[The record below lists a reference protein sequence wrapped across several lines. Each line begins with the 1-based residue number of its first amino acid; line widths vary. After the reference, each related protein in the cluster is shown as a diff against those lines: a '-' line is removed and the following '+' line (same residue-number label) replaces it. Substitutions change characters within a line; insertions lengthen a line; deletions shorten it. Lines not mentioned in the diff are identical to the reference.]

1 MDSAGLHQTKN
12 LNGRRY
18 LQPKHGYV
26 TVKRPIQLKTSL
38 LISSFLCILACFLP
52 LAWCQTLLGLE
63 KVGPPKVQEQQANM
77 VIVKGID
84 LLYDEEFD
92 KAEHLFQKVI
102 TNSPKK
108 PEGYFYLAM
117 VTWSRLAAGFWS
129 RDTVREYKERIE
141 WTIQVAKNRIKNNVA
156 NSNDYLYLGGALGFM
171 GRFELMKGKWLSS
184 YFLARDAINA
194 LNMCYEMDPN
204 NKDVLLGLGTFD
216 YYTARLSGFLKFL
229 TYLFVHQGNKEEGLR
244 KISVSA
250 REAVYSSTEAKSML
264 IHIYLFMEE
273 EYQKAFILTDELAK
287 KYERSP
293 RYKFLQGV
301 CYLRLGMVKQYKK
314 CVLYLREK
322 SLLAPSVR
330 EAGMWAKRAVYLETV
345 HDFLNGNYCAARS
358 KLEIILKGADP
369 ENDPAMIAWPL
380 IKIGVSYDLEGNR
393 EMATKYYR
401 QIINMENGAGAQ
413 FLAKKYLDSPPKKDD
428 PFVGF

>member
-1 MDSAGLHQTKN
+1 
-12 LNGRRY
+12 
-18 LQPKHGYV
+18 
-26 TVKRPIQLKTSL
+26 VKRPIQLKTSL
-38 LISSFLCILACFLP
+38 LISSFSCILVCFSP
-52 LAWCQTLLGLE
+52 LSWCQNARGLE
-63 KVGPPKVQEQQANM
+63 KVNLTKVQEKQANP
-77 VIVKGID
+77 VVVEGID

-92 KAEHLFQKVI
+92 KAEYLFQKVI
-102 TNSPKK
+102 TDSPEN

-117 VTWSRLAAGFWS
+117 VTWSRLAAGFWAPH
-129 RDTVREYKERIE
+129 TVREYKERID

-156 NSNDYLYLGGALGFM
+156 NSSDYLYLGGALGFM

-184 YFLARDAINA
+184 YFLAKEAINA
-194 LNMCYEMDPN
+194 LKKCHEMDPN

-229 TYLFVHQGNKEEGLR
+229 TYLLVHQGNKEEGLR
-244 KISVSA
+244 KINIAA

-273 EYQKAFILTDELAK
+273 EYQKALIFSDELAK
-287 KYERSP
+287 KYARSP

-301 CYLRLGMVKQYKK
+301 CYLRLGMEEQYKK
-314 CVLYLREK
+314 CMLFLREK
-322 SLLAPSVR
+322 SLLANSVR
-330 EAGMWAKRAVYLETV
+330 EASMWSKRAIYLETV
-345 HDFLNGNYCAARS
+345 QDFLDGNYRAARS

-380 IKIGVSYDLEGNR
+380 IKIGISYDLEGNR
-393 EMATKYYR
+393 EMATKYYS

-428 PFVGF
+428 PFIGF